1 MEAITSLN
9 TKISVTDKELFVKT
23 TEALG
28 LTPSGAIK
36 IFVRMFN
43 QCGGFPFEVRTVP
56 LVNYNNPNILK
67 PEIRN
72 ENVVLPASWREDDD
86 YDHDD
91 AKKQHLSLIRSGAF
105 HLPLTIN
112 QMFSSSAPSSSAA

>member
-1 MEAITSLN
+1 MEVITSPN
-9 TKISVTDKELFVKT
+9 TKIPLSDKELFVKT
-23 TEALG
+23 TESLG
-28 LTPSGAIK
+28 LTPSAAIK

-56 LVNYNNPNILK
+56 LVNYHNPNILK

-72 ENVVLPASWREDDD
+72 GNVVLPAPWREDDD

-91 AKKQHLSLIRSGAF
+91 AK
-105 HLPLTIN
+105 
-112 QMFSSSAPSSSAA
+112 

>member
-9 TKISVTDKELFVKT
+9 TKISLTDKELFVKT
-23 TEALG
+23 TESLG
-28 LTPSGAIK
+28 LTPSAAIK

-43 QCGGFPFEVRTVP
+43 QCGGFEVRTVP

-72 ENVVLPASWREDDD
+72 GNVVLPASWREDDD

-91 AKKQHLSLIRSGAF
+91 AR
-105 HLPLTIN
+105 
-112 QMFSSSAPSSSAA
+112 

>member
-43 QCGGFPFEVRTVP
+43 QCGGFPFEVRKLQQSEHPQAGNPQRKRCVAR
-56 LVNYNNPNILK
+56 LV
-67 PEIRN
+67 
-72 ENVVLPASWREDDD
+72 A
-86 YDHDD
+86 
-91 AKKQHLSLIRSGAF
+91 
-105 HLPLTIN
+105 
-112 QMFSSSAPSSSAA
+112 

>member
-56 LVNYNNPNILK
+56 LVHYNNPNILK
-67 PEIRN
+67 PEIRSG
-72 ENVVLPASWREDDD
+72 NVVLPASWREDDD
-86 YDHDD
+86 YDHVD
-91 AKKQHLSLIRSGAF
+91 AK
-105 HLPLTIN
+105 
-112 QMFSSSAPSSSAA
+112 

>member
-9 TKISVTDKELFVKT
+9 TKLPLADKEMFVKT
-23 TEALG
+23 AEALG
-28 LTPSGAIK
+28 MTPSGAIK

-43 QCGGFPFEVRTVP
+43 QYGGFPFEVRTVP
-56 LVNYNNPNILK
+56 LVNYDNPNIFK

-72 ENVVLPASWREDDD
+72 GCVVLPASWREDDD

-91 AKKQHLSLIRSGAF
+91 AQ
-105 HLPLTIN
+105 
-112 QMFSSSAPSSSAA
+112 

>member
-23 TEALG
+23 TEAPG

-43 QCGGFPFEVRTVP
+43 QCGGFPFVF
-56 LVNYNNPNILK
+56 
-67 PEIRN
+67 
-72 ENVVLPASWREDDD
+72 DDQPD
-86 YDHDD
+86 VF
-91 AKKQHLSLIRSGAF
+91 KFRPVIIG
-105 HLPLTIN
+105 
-112 QMFSSSAPSSSAA
+112 

>member
-9 TKISVTDKELFVKT
+9 TKISLTDKELFVKT
-23 TEALG
+23 TESLG

-36 IFVRMFN
+36 IFVSMCN
-43 QCGGFPFEVRTVP
+43 QSGGFPFEGRTVP
-56 LVNYNNPNILK
+56 VVNYNNPNILK

-72 ENVVLPASWREDDD
+72 GNVVLPASWREDDD

-91 AKKQHLSLIRSGAF
+91 AR
-105 HLPLTIN
+105 
-112 QMFSSSAPSSSAA
+112 

>member
-28 LTPSGAIK
+28 LTPSGASK

-43 QCGGFPFEVRTVP
+43 QCGCFPFEARTVP

-91 AKKQHLSLIRSGAF
+91 AK
-105 HLPLTIN
+105 
-112 QMFSSSAPSSSAA
+112 

>member
-28 LTPSGAIK
+28 LTHSGAIK
-36 IFVRMFN
+36 IIVRMFN

-91 AKKQHLSLIRSGAF
+91 AK
-105 HLPLTIN
+105 
-112 QMFSSSAPSSSAA
+112 

>member
-43 QCGGFPFEVRTVP
+43 
-56 LVNYNNPNILK
+56 
-67 PEIRN
+67 
-72 ENVVLPASWREDDD
+72 PASRQKITQSPET
-86 YDHDD
+86 
-91 AKKQHLSLIRSGAF
+91 K
-105 HLPLTIN
+105 
-112 QMFSSSAPSSSAA
+112 